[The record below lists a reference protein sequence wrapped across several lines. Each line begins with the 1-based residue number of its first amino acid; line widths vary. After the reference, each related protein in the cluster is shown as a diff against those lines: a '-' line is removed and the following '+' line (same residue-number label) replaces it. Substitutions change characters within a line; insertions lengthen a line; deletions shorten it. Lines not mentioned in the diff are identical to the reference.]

1 MRRLLTLAL
10 IVTLG
15 LAVGCG
21 SGSGGG
27 STPVGVPTTVTLSP
41 SAGQF
46 VASSGTLV
54 ITAAVATGLSNTAV
68 NWTLSG
74 PGTLSSKTAN
84 PVTYTAPSSVTAN
97 TPVVVTATAAASSSS
112 TAYLPLTVLPAA
124 SVATANVLA
133 ISVDGGPAPPYPDG
147 AFTSVTICSPGTTT
161 CQTVDGILV
170 DTGSEGLRVLSSEIA
185 NLSLTTL
192 TDSNGNV
199 LNDCAQFG
207 DGSFTWGPVG
217 LADVRISGEVAGGLP
232 VQVISGTPPSGDCT
246 GNNENTAP
254 LLGANGILG
263 IGLEP
268 TDCYIPGTGSPC
280 DSSTGLAGSPP
291 PGTYYTCSSSGCSA
305 AFVPVSDQVA
315 VPTVYFSADNNG
327 TVVTFPALAGSAA
340 TLDGTLSF
348 GIGTQTNNVLGSAV
362 PYGVDANDNFVTL
375 FVGQTLTS
383 SFIDSGSNGLFFPS
397 ALTVC
402 TDNASFYCAPLATTA
417 TNEGASGTPIGT
429 VNITIDD
436 ADTLF
441 LTGDSAFSTL
451 GGPNGTVNT
460 CAVDGSGSCSFDF
473 GLPFF
478 FGRSVFTA
486 VDGQTTTAG
495 TGPFWAY

>member
-1 MRRLLTLAL
+1 VRRLLTLAL

-46 VASSGTLV
+46 VAPSGTLV

-192 TDSNGNV
+192 TDSNGDV

-348 GIGTQTNNVLGSAV
+348 GIGTQTNNVLGSATIFA
-362 PYGVDANDNFVTL
+362 VDANDDFQTT
-375 FVGQTLTS
+375 FQGQVLNSNNGTG
-383 SFIDSGSNGLFFPS
+383 SFIDSGSNGFFFPS
-397 ALTVC
+397 SFTVC
-402 TDNASFYCAPLATTA
+402 TDNQSFYCQPL
-417 TNEGASGTPIGT
+417 TNLSAANLGTNNAGNT
-429 VNITIDD
+429 VNFAIDD

-441 LTGDSAFSTL
+441 NTNPNDSAFGTL
-451 GGPNGTVNT
+451 AGPNTG
-460 CAVDGSGSCSFDF
+460 GGFDW